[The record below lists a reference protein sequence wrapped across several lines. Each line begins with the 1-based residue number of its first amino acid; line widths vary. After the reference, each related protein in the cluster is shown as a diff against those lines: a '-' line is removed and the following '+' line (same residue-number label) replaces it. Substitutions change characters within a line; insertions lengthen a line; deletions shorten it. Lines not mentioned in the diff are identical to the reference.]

1 MLTER
6 GWAVLGAGGAS
17 LALWVGFGEVELL
30 VTGVLLLLGVAV
42 AAASSRSAAPRVGVV
57 RRLAPE
63 AVHEGDQA
71 TVELVVTNRRRRS
84 LTGVV
89 LRDSVGTLGTA
100 TFEVGRIPS
109 AETVVARYHIVCRP
123 RGVYDVGPAE
133 LAVTDPMGLTEL
145 GGPTGPTDRL
155 VVYPAVEDLAG
166 FPLVRGR
173 DPAVHASRPEFSHRG
188 GEDFFTLREYQTGDD
203 LRRVHWPSSAKRDEL
218 MIRQLETPW
227 QARALVLLDLR
238 ALAYE
243 DEACFEKAV
252 RGAASVFRHL
262 AASGFDAELWAGG
275 TATVASDHYPAAMER
290 LAAARPLPRLDL
302 RTVAANIGRTGRGGA
317 LFLVS
322 GVPDPDLLGVHQ
334 LLSRDYRSTILLSA
348 TQTDSSSIISFQRA
362 GVLTLTVRPTD
373 SWSEAWMMATNR
385 TWHGV
390 SAG

>member
-6 GWAVLGAGGAS
+6 GWAVLGAGGAG
-17 LALWVGFGEVELL
+17 LALWIGFGEVELL
-30 VTGVLLLLGVAV
+30 VTGVLLALGVGV
-42 AAASSRSAAPRVGVV
+42 AALWSRSGAPRVELI
-57 RRLAPE
+57 RRLTPD

-71 TVELVVTNRRRRS
+71 TVEVVVANRRRRS

-89 LRDSVGTLGTA
+89 LRDSVGSLGTA
-100 TFEVGRIPS
+100 TFEVGRIRPG
-109 AETVVARYHIVCRP
+109 ETVHARYHIICRP
-123 RGVYDVGPAE
+123 RGVYEVGPAE
-133 LAVTDPMGLTEL
+133 IVVTDPMGLTEL
-145 GGPTGPTDRL
+145 GGPTGPKDRL
-155 VVYPAVEDLAG
+155 VVYPAVEELTG

-238 ALAYE
+238 ARAYE
-243 DEACFEKAV
+243 NDACFEKAV

-262 AASGFDAELWAGG
+262 ATSGFDAELWAGG
-275 TATVASDHYPAAMER
+275 TTTVASDHYAVAMER
-290 LAAARPLPRLDL
+290 LAAARPFPRLDL

-322 GVPDPDLLGVHQ
+322 GIPDHDLLGVHQ
-334 LLSRDYRSTILLSA
+334 ALARDYRSTILLSA
-348 TQTDSSSIISFQRA
+348 TETETSSTLSFQRA
-362 GVLTLTVRPTD
+362 GVLTVTVRPTD
-373 SWSEAWMMATNR
+373 SWSEAWMMTTNR
-385 TWHGV
+385 TWHGA